1 MVRHNKKPPDSGF
14 PIDNLAEEAS
24 ANIQLN
30 LVHCC
35 TVFII
40 FSNIKQHVIFNVV
53 LRRSN

>member
-1 MVRHNKKPPDSGF
+1 MVRHNKKPPESGF

-30 LVHCC
+30 LVQRR

-53 LRRSN
+53 QRRSN